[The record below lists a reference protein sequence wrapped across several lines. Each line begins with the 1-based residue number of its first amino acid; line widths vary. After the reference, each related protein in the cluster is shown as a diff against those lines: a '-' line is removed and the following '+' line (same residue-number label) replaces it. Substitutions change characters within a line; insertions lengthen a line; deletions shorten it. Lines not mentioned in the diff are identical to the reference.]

1 MPDTPSVFRG
11 RHESRPSISSV
22 GRLCCLRDFFF
33 VHRHFLTI
41 LGRFSLFFGS
51 CTIFVEILAQTRD
64 RLGVKKK
71 GQWPWNSLKNT
82 TSSYWVCLI

>member
-1 MPDTPSVFRG
+1 MIKKGQKTPKIRQKWQK
-11 RHESRPSISSV
+11 
-22 GRLCCLRDFFF
+22 
-33 VHRHFLTI
+33 T
-41 LGRFSLFFGS
+41 GS